1 MLFTYYLRSFL
12 RLFEIGICSACS
24 EFLKSCHS
32 LFMSFFR
39 SACRAFTLDELLEEI
54 CSGSVCIDDVSA
66 IGGGVQCIDR
76 IQDVHEYERK
86 ITESGNSE
94 YS

>member
-12 RLFEIGICSACS
+12 QLFEIGICSACS

-39 SACRAFTLDELLEEI
+39 SACRALALDELLEEI
-54 CSGSVCIDDVSA
+54 GSGSVCIDDVSA
-66 IGGGVQCIDR
+66 IGGGDQCIDR

-86 ITESGNSE
+86 IA
-94 YS
+94 